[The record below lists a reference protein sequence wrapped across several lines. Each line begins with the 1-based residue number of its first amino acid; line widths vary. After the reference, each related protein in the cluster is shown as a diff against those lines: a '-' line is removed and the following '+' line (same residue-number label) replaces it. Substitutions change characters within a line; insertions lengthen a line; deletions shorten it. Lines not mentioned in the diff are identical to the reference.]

1 MDIALY
7 YQEKG
12 NKEPFIL
19 LHGNGQDGSY
29 FTHQIDYFSDRYRV
43 IALDTRGHGKSPRGA
58 KPFTIEQFSFDLYDF
73 MEELEIPKAVI
84 LGFSDGANIAM
95 EFAIKYPDKVQAL
108 ILNGGN
114 LNPKG
119 VKRTT
124 QIPIEIGYK
133 IAKRFASKSHEAKK
147 NAEMLGLMVN
157 DPNIEG
163 NELSKITVP
172 TLVICGRND
181 IILESHTKEI
191 AKNIPDAKLS
201 IIKGNHFIANKRSM
215 TFNKEVEGFL
225 QTIQ

>member
-1 MDIALY
+1 MKSWFSNSHLSDY
-7 YQEKG
+7 GDKR
-12 NKEPFIL
+12 KEENMAAVFRL
-19 LHGNGQDGSY
+19 
-29 FTHQIDYFSDRYRV
+29 
-43 IALDTRGHGKSPRGA
+43 
-58 KPFTIEQFSFDLYDF
+58 
-73 MEELEIPKAVI
+73 KAQYPNTCVVI
-84 LGFSDGANIAM
+84 LYHLEAANIAM
-95 EFAIKYPDKVQAL
+95 KFAIKYPDKVQAL

-172 TLVICGRND
+172 TLVIC
-181 IILESHTKEI
+181 L
-191 AKNIPDAKLS
+191 
-201 IIKGNHFIANKRSM
+201 GNFSLIY
-215 TFNKEVEGFL
+215 FV
-225 QTIQ
+225 